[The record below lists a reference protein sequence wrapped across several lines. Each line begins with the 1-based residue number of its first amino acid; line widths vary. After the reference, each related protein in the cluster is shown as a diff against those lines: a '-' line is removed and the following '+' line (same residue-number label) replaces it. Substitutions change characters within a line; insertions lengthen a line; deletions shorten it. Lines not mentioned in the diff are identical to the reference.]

1 MSQFFDLQTVS
12 AVIASGQS
20 LSAAANLGKWSL
32 VGIVMPSSWSAAA
45 LSFQASPDGGV
56 TFYELYY
63 LSGLASTEYVIT
75 APAASQWIQLD
86 PAQWRGINV
95 LKVRSGTAG
104 TPVAQTGGATLT
116 LVCRGVS

>member
-32 VGIVMPSSWSAAA
+32 VGIVMPSSWTAAG
-45 LSFQASPDGGV
+45 LSFQVSPDGV
-56 TFYELYY
+56 NFYELYY
-63 LSGLASTEYVIT
+63 LSALASTEYVIT

-86 PAQWRGINV
+86 PAQWRGINS